1 MKCPK
6 CEHLAFE
13 QVERC
18 GNCGYDFSLAP
29 FVSLPELPIRTEL
42 TDTIHPLADLPLT
55 DAAGPVESFA
65 PFVDGSSDLN
75 GGGSGAKSSKGPLE
89 LPLFGAAITD
99 DVPLITKAS
108 PPRQPLSVRRA
119 TPEVPRLRTE
129 QRPFSTS
136 MTPMLDLELGDDT
149 PAPEVTSSAARGKA
163 NHWESGA
170 EPTGAEPAG
179 LGARVFAV
187 VIDLLVLAAID
198 FVVIYFTM
206 QICGLTVAD
215 LGILPKG
222 PLFGFLLV
230 QNGGYLVV
238 FNAGG
243 QTLGKMVMGIRVVST
258 NPDASV
264 DLGHSMVRTFVWVL
278 LAVPAGLGFVTALF
292 SRDRRGLHDR
302 CAGTRVVRASA

>member
-1 MKCPK
+1 MKCPN
-6 CEHLAFE
+6 CEYLAFE

-18 GNCGYDFSLAP
+18 RNCGYDFALAP
-29 FVSLPELPIRTEL
+29 LSLPELPIRTEL
-42 TDTIHPLADLPLT
+42 ADTVHPLADLPLT
-55 DAAGPVESFA
+55 EAAGPVESVA
-65 PFVDGSSDLN
+65 PLVDESSDLN
-75 GGGSGAKSSKGPLE
+75 GGSGTKSGNGLWE
-89 LPLFGAAITD
+89 LPLFGAVITD
-99 DVPLITKAS
+99 DVPLITRPS
-108 PPRQPLSVRRA
+108 PPRQPLSFRRA

-129 QRPFSTS
+129 QRPLSTS

-149 PAPEVTSSAARGKA
+149 PAPQVTSSAARETA
-163 NHWESGA
+163 NRWQSSA
-170 EPTGAEPAG
+170 EPAGVVPAG
-179 LGARVFAV
+179 LGARVFAA

-222 PLFGFLLV
+222 PLVGFLLV
-230 QNGGYLVV
+230 QNGGYLVA

-258 NPDASV
+258 DPEASV
-264 DLGHSMVRTFVWVL
+264 DLGHSMVRTIVWVL
-278 LAVPAGLGFVTALF
+278 LAVPAGLGFMTALF

-302 CAGTRVVRASA
+302 CAGTRVVRAGAGA